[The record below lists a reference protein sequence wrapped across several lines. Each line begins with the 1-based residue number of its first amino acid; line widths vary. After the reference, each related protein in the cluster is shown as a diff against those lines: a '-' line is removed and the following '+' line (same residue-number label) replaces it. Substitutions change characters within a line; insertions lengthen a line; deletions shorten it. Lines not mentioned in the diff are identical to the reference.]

1 MRFLRTLQRDIS
13 VSSARRDS
21 RWAKRSLVGAALLA
35 AAALLGGCDTMSF
48 IDPSEMGRYQK
59 APLQK
64 PILSSLSSIDR
75 AIDDP
80 TDQFA
85 NSTEVRPEDLVV
97 VPSDYVIGK
106 SDLIDVSITNLVQ
119 EGVESTKVTRVSES
133 GNISLPLVGQIHAEG
148 LTEDQLQT
156 AIAAAYHNANLIQS
170 AQVSVTVAEQQ
181 ARAFSLLGAVNQ
193 PGRYGITQSDFR
205 LLDALVMA
213 RDVLPNVD
221 TIYVIRQNS
230 SEPGYAP
237 KTPPASTPSVTPSPL
252 TPPTGTGSDSL
263 APRSQGPAA
272 PSHIALMSA
281 AGSGGEGYSAP
292 DSSGFAF
299 AAPQAPSETRI
310 IRIPLDPLKNGDL
323 RYNIVI
329 RPQDMVIAPQPVI
342 GEYYMGGHVLRV
354 GVYSLSA
361 RQITL
366 KQAVIGAGMLDGFAI
381 PQRTDIIRRVGAER
395 EVYCRIN
402 LDAIFAGTEPDLFLK
417 PYDEVMVGTNA
428 LAPFIAAVRGGFRL
442 TYGFGFLYDRNFSPV
457 VNGQQQ

>member
-1 MRFLRTLQRDIS
+1 M
-13 VSSARRDS
+13 
-21 RWAKRSLVGAALLA
+21 GAALLA

-80 TDQFA
+80 ADQFA
-85 NSTEVRPEDLVV
+85 NSTEVRPEDSVV
-97 VPSDYVIGK
+97 APADYVIGNN
-106 SDLIDVSITNLVQ
+106 DLVDVSITNLVA

-133 GNISLPLVGQIHAEG
+133 GNISLPLIGQIHAEG

-170 AQVSVTVAEQQ
+170 AQVTVTVAE
-181 ARAFSLLGAVNQ
+181 ARARTFSIIGAVNS
-193 PGRYGITQSDFR
+193 PGLYAITQSDFR
-205 LLDALVMA
+205 VLDALVLA
-213 RDVLPNVD
+213 RDILPNAD
-221 TIYVIRQNS
+221 TLYIVRQES
-230 SEPGYAP
+230 AEPGNAP
-237 KTPPASTPSVTPSPL
+237 KPPATGPSTPVSPL
-252 TPPTGTGSDSL
+252 VPPTGAGSDSL

-272 PSHIALMSA
+272 PSNVVLMSEDPSPA
-281 AGSGGEGYSAP
+281 SGG
-292 DSSGFAF
+292 DSGFAF
-299 AAPQAPSETRI
+299 AAPQPAADTRI
-310 IRIPLDPLKNGDL
+310 IRVPLVPLKNGDL

-329 RPQDMVIAPQPVI
+329 RPHDMIILPMPVV
-342 GEYYMGGHVLRV
+342 GEYYMGGHVARV
-354 GVYSLSA
+354 GVYSLTA

-381 PQRTDIIRRVGAER
+381 PERTDIIRRIGSER
-395 EVYCRIN
+395 EVYCRVN

-417 PYDEVMVGTNA
+417 PYDQVMVGTNG

-457 VNGQQQ
+457 VNGAQQ